1 MDQVSRTS
9 KKGSLMKF
17 SLLSVSLVLTSSTA
31 ISAAIPKMA
40 ETFQGY
46 SLSAI
51 ELLTTIP
58 SFMVMIFVF
67 LSSFIAK
74 ALGQKKTVVLGLILT
89 GVCGIIP
96 FFFSN
101 YVIVLLSRAG
111 LGIGFGLMNSLA
123 VSMISLFFSGQ
134 ERATLIGFQSAFQ
147 GLGAAGMTFIAGQ
160 LLNNGW
166 QSAFLVYALSFLI
179 LPLFILFVPG
189 MKKED
194 GSNHAEEVV
203 FRTNRRVIGYS
214 IFLMVIAVLYN
225 AVFVKLA
232 TVVTSSGIG
241 NDSATSTIFSILQIA
256 SMGAGFLF
264 GFVQSKIGKF
274 IFPVS
279 ITCMAAGFFLISS
292 LQGISIVAIGAILV
306 GVAFSLMI
314 PYLFTQVSIIS
325 PENAGAFNTS
335 ILLVG
340 ANIGSFLA
348 PYGLYLIASIPT
360 TKSMVAVFVNSGI
373 ILILLGVMSVIMIR
387 QKD

>member
-1 MDQVSRTS
+1 MDQVSRLS

-31 ISAAIPKMA
+31 ISAAIPKMT

-74 ALGQKKTVVLGLILT
+74 ILGQKKTIVLGLVLT

-96 FFFSN
+96 FFFSD
-101 YVIVLLSRAG
+101 YMVVLLSRAG

-147 GLGAAGMTFIAGQ
+147 GLGAAGMTFIAGG
-160 LLNNGW
+160 LLKNGW
-166 QSAFLVYALSFLI
+166 QSSFLVYALSFLI

-189 MKKED
+189 TKRED
-194 GSNHAEEVV
+194 GAKEEVV
-203 FRTNRRVIGYS
+203 FHTNRKVLGYAV
-214 IFLMVIAVLYN
+214 FLMIIAVLYN

-241 NDSATSTIFSILQIA
+241 NDSVTSTIFSILQIA

-264 GFVQSKIGKF
+264 GLVQSKIGKS

-279 ITCMAAGFFLISS
+279 IICMAAGFFLISS
-292 LQGISIVAIGAILV
+292 LQGIFLVAIGAILV

-314 PYLFTQVSIIS
+314 PFLFTQVSIIS

-348 PYGLYLIASIPT
+348 PYGLYLVASIPT
-360 TKSMVAVFVNSGI
+360 TKSMVAVFVNGGI
-373 ILILLGVMSVIMIR
+373 ILILLGIVAAGLIKKKGR
-387 QKD
+387 